1 MVWPLFA
8 SLLGGA
14 LGARN
19 ERKAINAQNAY
30 NHPSAIRARAEE
42 AGFNPLLFIGPGVG
56 QQTAVGG
63 SNFMGS
69 AIADA
74 GMMLADKL
82 AKRQDLRKLDAYKA
96 QNQALQKQVNQ
107 MTLRPKVGGLYAQR
121 EAMPTRTAA
130 LGGGNAV
137 PSARS
142 GAVARDGVSGGN
154 PNLSRYNWLD
164 TAITSQSDD
173 GSRVP
178 KKPLFLGGHPLEPT
192 SGTSDSEAIG
202 SRYGEDFASPSWF
215 AGWGAFVADLK
226 NDRLKAVKSQF
237 GQVGRAFQHDKMLWR
252 RNSENLKG
260 QFGAD
265 WYKHQFPN

>member
-1 MVWPLFA
+1 MVLPLFA
-8 SLLGGA
+8 SLFGGA

-130 LGGGNAV
+130 LGGVKDESDTSTNVNPALLGRINV
-137 PSARS
+137 PDARLDRANPGYFAGLTWQAAPGFS
-142 GAVARDGVSGGN
+142 PGQTWEDRYGDTPMNWPIAAAQMAADIGYNFKRGQNHITGAVKGVGPVMSIGGN
-154 PNLSRYNWLD
+154 EFVMEPYVPRSRRPKPDL
-164 TAITSQSDD
+164 
-173 GSRVP
+173 VP
-178 KKPLFLGGHPLEPT
+178 RWNNARPMFGG
-192 SGTSDSEAIG
+192 G
-202 SRYGEDFASPSWF
+202 F
-215 AGWGAFVADLK
+215 
-226 NDRLKAVKSQF
+226 
-237 GQVGRAFQHDKMLWR
+237 
-252 RNSENLKG
+252 
-260 QFGAD
+260 
-265 WYKHQFPN
+265 

>member
-82 AKRQDLRKLDAYKA
+82 AKRQDLRKVDAYKA

-121 EAMPTRTAA
+121 EAMPTRSAA
-130 LGGGNAV
+130 LGGPNGAAAS
-137 PSARS
+137 PARS
-142 GAVARDGVSGGN
+142 VAAGRSSAGN

-178 KKPLFLGGHPLEPT
+178 KKPLFLFGHPLEPT
-192 SGTSDSEAIG
+192 SGTSDTEAIG

-215 AGWGAFVADLK
+215 AGWGAFFSDLK
-226 NDRLKAVKSQF
+226 SDRVKAVKSEF
-237 GQVGRAFQHDKMLWR
+237 GNVRRAVQHDKMLWR
-252 RNSENLKG
+252 RNAENLKT

-265 WYKHQFPN
+265 WYKNQFPN